1 MSRGKIKNILEDKGY
16 GFIRADDGREIFF
29 HRSDLQGVDFKDLL
43 EGDPVDFNVRRDPR
57 GSGLRAVNVRRV

>member
-29 HRSDLQGVDFKDLL
+29 HRTGLHDVDF
-43 EGDPVDFNVRRDPR
+43 
-57 GSGLRAVNVRRV
+57 

>member
-16 GFIRADDGREIFF
+16 GFIRADDGRDIFF
-29 HRSDLQGVDFKDLL
+29 HRSDLQGVDFIDLK
-43 EGDPVDFNVRRDPR
+43 EGDPVDFHVRRDPR